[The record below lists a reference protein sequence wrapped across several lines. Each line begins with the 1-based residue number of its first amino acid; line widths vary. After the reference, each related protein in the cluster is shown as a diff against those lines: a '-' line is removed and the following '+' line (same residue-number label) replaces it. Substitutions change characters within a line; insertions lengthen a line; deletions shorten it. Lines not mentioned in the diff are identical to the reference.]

1 MPLRDDLL
9 NPIPGDNPSGEYLY
23 YTPVYDK
30 IKEARREDD
39 EGPVGEWQRERKL
52 ADWNTVMKLAGESLA
67 TKTKDLQLAAWLTE
81 AHLRKEGFGEFRN
94 ALDMIKGLVENF
106 WDTLYP
112 ELEDGDA
119 EFRATPL
126 QWLGNFN
133 LQIHMV
139 PIVRTSAGYS
149 DIRYQE
155 SRKVG
160 YKADAESDSTKLEAF
175 LEKIR
180 EGKISCD
187 DFDKEFNA
195 TPKAWYVTQLET
207 IDGCLESLE
216 ALQIVCEE
224 KFGDMAPG
232 WGSLR
237 GALEKVRQTVNI
249 LLNRKREKEPDEPR
263 EEVYA
268 EPNVVEEVETTYEST
283 AVAAAPAARAVKRS
297 GPLAAEPLDREDAI
311 ARVVSAAKFLRTE
324 DAYSPAPYLML
335 VGLRHGELRAG
346 GETIDARLLEPPP
359 TEIRQQLKQYA
370 MDYNWQGVLDT
381 AEAAIALPC
390 GRGWLDVHRYA
401 AQACAELG
409 YYYAGLETGIKAA
422 LRALL
427 TDYPGLLDLTLMDD
441 TPTANAETTNWLKA
455 EVLAGV
461 TAAPAPEPSYAPPP
475 VEPAPVEVE
484 SGEPAPPDAWELARE
499 AARGGRIRE
508 AMDLLAREAAVER
521 SGRGRFLRRT
531 QLASLC
537 METGNEV
544 IAHSILDEL
553 AAEIDSRRLEEWEP
567 VEAVAHPLLLLYRC
581 LRRQDSES
589 PAAKALFAKIC
600 RLDPGQALSVS
611 R

>member
-1 MPLRDDLL
+1 MPLREDLL

-81 AHLRKEGFGEFRN
+81 AHLRKEGFGEFRKS
-94 ALDMIKGLVENF
+94 LDMIKGLVENF

-160 YKADAESDSTKLEAF
+160 YKADAENDSTKLEAF
-175 LEKIR
+175 LEKTR
-180 EGKISCD
+180 EGKISGD

-195 TPKAWYVTQLET
+195 TPKAWYVTQLES

-232 WGSLR
+232 WTSLR

-249 LLNRKREKEPDEPR
+249 LLNRKREKEP
-263 EEVYA
+263 
-268 EPNVVEEVETTYEST
+268 
-283 AVAAAPAARAVKRS
+283 
-297 GPLAAEPLDREDAI
+297 
-311 ARVVSAAKFLRTE
+311 
-324 DAYSPAPYLML
+324 
-335 VGLRHGELRAG
+335 
-346 GETIDARLLEPPP
+346 ETIDARLLEPPP
-359 TEIRQQLKQYA
+359 TEIRQQLKQHA
-370 MDYNWQGVLDT
+370 IDYNWQGVLDT

-409 YYYAGLETGIKAA
+409 YYYAGLQNGIKAA

-427 TDYPGLLDLTLMDD
+427 TDYPGLLDMTLMDD

-461 TAAPAPEPSYAPPP
+461 SAAPAPEPSYAPPP
-475 VEPAPVEVE
+475 VEAAPVEGE
-484 SGEPAPPDAWELARE
+484 SGEPAPPDAWELARD

-508 AMDLLAREAAVER
+508 AMDLMAREAAVER

-537 METGNEV
+537 METGNEA

-553 AAEIDSRRLEEWEP
+553 AAEIDSRRLEDWEP

-589 PAAKALFAKIC
+589 PAAKALFARIC